1 MNKENKIVP
10 RLRFPEFQG
19 SRNWKLEP
27 FSEIYRFFGTNSF
40 TRDNLNYK
48 NGNIRNIHYGDIH
61 TKFDSHFDVEKET
74 VPFVNADISVE
85 KIKEDFFCKE
95 GDVVFADA
103 SEDLNDIGKSIEII
117 NTNEEKIL
125 SGLHT
130 LLARPRVKKLYIGF
144 GGHLF
149 KSPSI
154 RTQIQKE
161 AQGAKVLGISATRLS
176 NILVYYPENKTEQQ
190 KIASCLSSLDELI
203 AAHTNKLEALKD
215 HKKGLMQQ
223 LFPAEGE
230 TLPKLRFKEFEKDGE
245 WVETMLGEVCEFVR
259 GPFGGALKKEIFV
272 SNGYAV
278 YEQSHAIYK
287 TFGEFRYFI
296 NEDKF
301 QELKRFSVKAD
312 DLIMSCSGT
321 MGKFAIIPE
330 SYIHGVINQALL
342 KLTVKKGYYV
352 QFMKSVLE
360 LPINQ
365 EQILSQAGGGAIK
378 NVASVNIL
386 QEIKIMIPSTNEQQK
401 IANFLSSI
409 DDEITAQT
417 QIIETFKEHKKGLM
431 QGLFPVINE

>member
-1 MNKENKIVP
+1 MNKENKLVP
-10 RLRFPEFQG
+10 KLRFPEFQG
-19 SRNWKLEP
+19 SRDWKLEP

-48 NGNIRNIHYGDIH
+48 NGNIKNIHYGDIH

-117 NTNEEKIL
+117 NTNEEKII

-203 AAHTNKLEALKD
+203 TAHTDKLDALRD

-245 WVETMLGEVCEFVR
+245 WVET
-259 GPFGGALKKEIFV
+259 KI
-272 SNGYAV
+272 SSIGYV
-278 YEQSHAIYK
+278 VTGSTPSK
-287 TFGEFRYFI
+287 DDGEFWDGDFVWI
-296 NEDKF
+296 TAQDFKDK
-301 QELKRFSVKAD
+301 
-312 DLIMSCSGT
+312 
-321 MGKFAIIPE
+321 
-330 SYIHGVINQALL
+330 YISNSAL
-342 KLTVKKGYYV
+342 KLTQKGKNKSRIIPTDSVLVTCIASIGLNAINKIECATNQQINAIVCNDNNFFEFIYYV
-352 QFMKSVLE
+352 IEYNKNRLKNLAGQTAV
-360 LPINQ
+360 PIINKTVF
-365 EQILSQAGGGAIK
+365 ESF
-378 NVASVNIL
+378 
-386 QEIKIMIPSTNEQQK
+386 EIKIPKVKAEQQK

-417 QIIETFKEHKKGLM
+417 QKIEALKEHKKGLM